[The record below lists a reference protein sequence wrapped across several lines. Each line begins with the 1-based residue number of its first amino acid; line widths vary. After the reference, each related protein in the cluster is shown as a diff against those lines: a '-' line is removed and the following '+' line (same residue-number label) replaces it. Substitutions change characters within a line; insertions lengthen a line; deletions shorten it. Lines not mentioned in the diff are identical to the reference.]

1 MTKRPA
7 SPRPFA
13 GMRAV
18 WSLGVNQSD
27 PRGAAGKSRSRL
39 VPPAV
44 ARRARAD
51 VTLRRARQDQDQR

>member
-44 ARRARAD
+44 ATSLYDAR
-51 VTLRRARQDQDQR
+51 RQDQDQR